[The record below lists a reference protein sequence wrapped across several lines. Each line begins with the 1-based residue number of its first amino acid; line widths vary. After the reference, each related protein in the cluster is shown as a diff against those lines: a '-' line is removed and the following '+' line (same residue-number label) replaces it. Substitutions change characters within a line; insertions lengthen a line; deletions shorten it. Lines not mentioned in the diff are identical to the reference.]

1 LSVGDDIFYL
11 LVYVDDILLTGN
23 ISTMLHLLIQLLS
36 SEFKLRDLG
45 FVHYFLGIEVQCTDM
60 GLMLRQHKCIL
71 DILTQADMTSC
82 KLVDTP
88 IPTSKVTILP
98 DFLFS
103 DLTWLCQI
111 MSALQYLTFTRLDI
125 CFAANRVCQFMHAP
139 TDSL

>member
-1 LSVGDDIFYL
+1 
-11 LVYVDDILLTGN
+11 
-23 ISTMLHLLIQLLS
+23 MLHLLIQLLS

-71 DILTQADMTSC
+71 DILTQAGMTSC

>member
-1 LSVGDDIFYL
+1 
-11 LVYVDDILLTGN
+11 
-23 ISTMLHLLIQLLS
+23 
-36 SEFKLRDLG
+36 
-45 FVHYFLGIEVQCTDM
+45 M